1 MDEFYFSLKWLLET
15 RISVQKVLMFFLK
28 HCGGVGG
35 GGGGGR
41 AVMFSIA
48 KYCLYSR
55 STVRSTV
62 GNKLTV

>member
-1 MDEFYFSLKWLLET
+1 MDEFYFSLKWLLKT

-28 HCGGVGG
+28 HCGGEWGG
-35 GGGGGR
+35 G

-62 GNKLTV
+62 GKKLTV